1 MTYSFKKTNSSDFL
15 IQYKEP
21 LEISWSNDS
30 IDKHFDNNKSIN
42 IEMSLDSN
50 VIGILIGHY
59 LYQSSDLDEFEILH
73 IAILPRLRNRGFA
86 LNLMKEL
93 EKLLN
98 INKKSLKIFLEVSSS
113 NKFAIKLYEKL
124 GYKAYNER
132 KNYYRSKSINTPNTQ
147 DAILFAK
154 SLNAIK

>member
-1 MTYSFKKTNSSDFL
+1 MPSDKKFYIRTFGCQMNVYDSDKMKDIFL
-15 IQYKEP
+15 
-21 LEISWSNDS
+21 SHN
-30 IDKHFDNNKSIN
+30 IN
-42 IEMSLDSN
+42 QTDDFQTADYVVLNTCHIREKATEKTF
-50 VIGILIGHY
+50 
-59 LYQSSDLDEFEILH
+59 SDLDEFEILH
-73 IAILPRLRNRGFA
+73 IAILPNFRNRGFA

-93 EKLLN
+93 EKLIN

-132 KNYYRSKSINTPNTQ
+132 KNYYRSKSINAPNSQ

-154 SLNAIK
+154 SLNDIK